1 MIVVHLSNGSNV
13 VMDNPANVSSKD
25 IEKRVNEELGT
36 TLRLY
41 NHVFNFKDVLYIEV
55 MNYGSRESI

>member
-1 MIVVHLSNGSNV
+1 MIIVHLSNGSNV